1 MKSLEREKEKKGQIT
16 IFIILSIV
24 IVVGILFFFFYLK
37 PRFFSGGN
45 GVLDFEGCVKQTVE
59 NKIKILG
66 ENGGIGKPEFFYSYQ
81 GNEYTYLCYAEK
93 YFVPCVV
100 QVPFLK
106 QQFEKDLLLLSK
118 EEIIACYD
126 ASADELRG
134 KGYQIEDG
142 KKDVAIS
149 ILPKQVKVELD
160 VPTFMEKGG
169 IREKAQLNPIEVS
182 IPLYEMLM
190 ISTSILQEETKNG
203 DSDINVLMIYYPE
216 FKIQKMR
223 QGDETKL
230 YSVEDKA
237 SGTVFQF
244 ASRSYAWAPGYGLT
258 EEGIE

>member
-1 MKSLEREKEKKGQIT
+1 MKSLEREKEKKGQVT

-126 ASADELRG
+126 ASAD
-134 KGYQIEDG
+134 D
-142 KKDVAIS
+142 
-149 ILPKQVKVELD
+149 
-160 VPTFMEKGG
+160 
-169 IREKAQLNPIEVS
+169 
-182 IPLYEMLM
+182 
-190 ISTSILQEETKNG
+190 
-203 DSDINVLMIYYPE
+203 
-216 FKIQKMR
+216 
-223 QGDETKL
+223 
-230 YSVEDKA
+230 
-237 SGTVFQF
+237 
-244 ASRSYAWAPGYGLT
+244 
-258 EEGIE
+258 